1 MARFRSTAF
10 CSPRASV
17 LFRFAALPLGFPSL
31 FPLGRL
37 VSPSRFFWGALAL
50 LLCALARLVFLLR
63 FFLFRLV
70 RSPAIVGVSVVEK
83 MLLHPLPRVR
93 ASCARVSRV
102 SNNCL
107 HLFTQC
113 AQPLD
118 MECFAVKANSRV
130 LRFTFLPDRCKALLF
145 SKIR

>member
-10 CSPRASV
+10 CSPRASG
-17 LFRFAALPLGFPSL
+17 LFCFAGLPLGFPSL
-31 FPLGRL
+31 FPLGRQ
-37 VSPSRFFWGALAL
+37 VSSSCFFWGALAL
-50 LLCALARLVFLLR
+50 LLCTLARLVFLLR

-83 MLLHPLPRVR
+83 MLLRPLSRVR
-93 ASCARVSRV
+93 ASCARASRV

-113 AQPLD
+113 AQLLD
-118 MECFAVKANSRV
+118 MECFVVKTNCQV
-130 LRFTFLPDRCKALLF
+130 LRFTFLPDRCKVLSF
-145 SKIR
+145 SEIR